1 MTKQEFNDRFDKAF
15 KKKYQLCIDDLSK
28 KAESGDLFP
37 TNEGEKIN
45 PATMA
50 AFILNESVKIN
61 AEIMRSVL
69 EEFVSCS
76 D

>member
-1 MTKQEFNDRFDKAF
+1 MTKQEFNDRFDKVF
-15 KKKYQLCIDDLSK
+15 KKKYQQCIDDLSK
-28 KAESGDLFP
+28 NAESGDLFP
-37 TNEGEKIN
+37 TNEGVKIN